1 MLIDPSR
8 GVSLAGAASPP
19 LEFAIG
25 ELTDTLSA
33 MSGRPVPRVQKD
45 AAVTVGR
52 RSAFGAAGL
61 PRADGF
67 DGYALSA
74 GPDGV
79 RIAGDNERGCIYGVY
94 DLLER
99 LGCLWLA
106 PDQDPLDPPHIPK
119 SDRLDVPEGA
129 WAVASPVRWRVC
141 NASSWF
147 FEMDTDIAIRQ
158 MDWGMKLRYNTM
170 GWQAENRTPLLAQY
184 QILKD
189 SGVLRELTRRGMM
202 LHGPAHSFDHFLPN
216 ELFEEHP
223 EWFGMR
229 DGARVKQVFG
239 GAQFCWSNPDARRA
253 FVDNAEA
260 FALAVPELSVFCT
273 LGFDGGPCC
282 QCPRCAASEPADLVM
297 GLMAELAERLAVSR
311 PGLPVETSGGYNPVH
326 EPPQNARIHKDVRVV
341 WAHWGRWHG
350 EGYSDASYAWKDNLE
365 LWRDA
370 VDGRLTLTQYY
381 TDNFAEPWVAAPYSR
396 AIVSDRKWVL
406 ENGVDG
412 WYMLMWPKDY
422 WWNHS
427 LNAMLG
433 GRCLYDVTLDPYE
446 LTKQIARR
454 YFGPGAGELLAEYWD
469 EWGRNVELAYAVRD
483 GSKPADRET
492 LARQRRELIEPAVA
506 AASADP
512 VFAHRAGKVE
522 KLHRMAERLTR
533 VHAMREEIEA
543 LKSAGQP
550 CEAELQQ
557 AREYTGGVLAFLHE
571 LADLEQGLVD
581 RKEIPTFMRAKIVDW
596 LEEVSDSVRTS
607 P

>member
-67 DGYALSA
+67 DGYAISA

-396 AIVSDRKWVL
+396 AIVGDRKWVL
-406 ENGVDG
+406 ENGVDT
-412 WYMLMWPKDY
+412 LKKCTKDTIVVGHDLEKDMA
-422 WWNHS
+422 WDLVPPNGNNDDGHAPVFV
-427 LNAMLG
+427 LLDTLVFGKDVVAPLDAMTEIIELLSKK
-433 GRCLYDVTLDPYE
+433 GRNDFWRGFKSFKVPGQGKTKNYSFGVTLYGNPNNGH
-446 LTKQIARR
+446 K
-454 YFGPGAGELLAEYWD
+454 
-469 EWGRNVELAYAVRD
+469 
-483 GSKPADRET
+483 
-492 LARQRRELIEPAVA
+492 
-506 AASADP
+506 
-512 VFAHRAGKVE
+512 
-522 KLHRMAERLTR
+522 
-533 VHAMREEIEA
+533 
-543 LKSAGQP
+543 
-550 CEAELQQ
+550 
-557 AREYTGGVLAFLHE
+557 
-571 LADLEQGLVD
+571 
-581 RKEIPTFMRAKIVDW
+581 AKIPLIYDIRP
-596 LEEVSDSVRTS
+596 LR
-607 P
+607 